1 MEVAAG
7 IGLGPDLAEPYGRH
21 RAKISLDALA
31 PSSGKRAHG
40 PSGPLSGKLGPSGPL
55 SGKRGRYVLVSAVTP
70 TAAGEGKTVTSIGLT
85 MGLATL
91 GHRAAAS
98 LRQSS
103 LGPTFG
109 GKGGGAGG
117 GKAIIA
123 PLDECLL
130 GLGDDLFAVES
141 ANNLLAAVVDD
152 HVHRNGSPAIDARSI
167 TWRRAV
173 DVDDRALRRV
183 VTGLGGTIDGVPR
196 ETGFDITA
204 ASEVMAILGLSSD
217 LADLRRRL
225 AEIVVGFG
233 RDGMPVKASSLHVVG
248 AMVALLQRALQPNLM
263 QTAEG
268 DPIFVHTGPFAN
280 IAHGNSSVVSDLI
293 ALPRVDYLVT
303 EAGFATELGAE
314 KFFHL
319 KCAATGL
326 APDASVCV
334 VTARALKSH
343 VPGAPLDSEDVDALR
358 VGAANLRAHVA
369 NLRQF
374 GAPVVVAV
382 NRFPSDTPAELAAL
396 REEALA
402 AGAVA
407 VAAHDAFGQGGVGA
421 TELAQAVVDACDAS
435 TPGPVLR
442 LYDLDDDPV
451 DKVRKVA
458 TTLYGAADV
467 QWEPSAS
474 RALARFVNAGY
485 GRLPICI
492 AKTNL
497 ALSHDPTHRG
507 APTGYTFPV
516 REVRLAAGA
525 GFLTVLAGSIVTM
538 PGLPP
543 GSRYA
548 GIDVGEDGQVVGLR

>member
-1 MEVAAG
+1 MTRQLRPIMEVAASL
-7 IGLGPDLAEPYGRH
+7 GLGDDLAEPYGRY

-31 PSSGKRAHG
+31 DAK
-40 PSGPLSGKLGPSGPL
+40 PSGPRQSGKQ
-55 SGKRGRYVLVSAVTP
+55 GRYILVSAVTP

-141 ANNLLAAVVDD
+141 ANNLLAAVIDD

-183 VTGLGGTIDGVPR
+183 VTGLGGSIDGVPR

-204 ASEVMAILGLSSD
+204 ASEIMAILGLSCD

-225 AEIVVGFG
+225 SEIVVGFG
-233 RDGMPVKASSLHVVG
+233 RDGTPVTASSLQVVG

-263 QTAEG
+263 QSSEG

-334 VTARALKSH
+334 ATVRALKSH
-343 VPGAPLDSEDVDALR
+343 VRGAPLDSEDVAALR
-358 VGAANLRAHVA
+358 IGAANLRAHVA

-396 REEALA
+396 RELA

-407 VAAHDAFGQGGVGA
+407 VAAHDAFVRGGVGA
-421 TELAQAVVDACDAS
+421 TELAQAVVDAC
-435 TPGPVLR
+435 TGPKPCSVTR
-442 LYDLDDDPV
+442 LYELDDDPIE
-451 DKVRKVA
+451 KVRKVA

-467 QWEPSAS
+467 HWESSAL
-474 RALARFVNAGY
+474 RTLARFVKAGY
-485 GRLPICI
+485 GRLPVCI

-497 ALSHDPTHRG
+497 SLSHDPTHKG
-507 APTGYTFPV
+507 APHGYTFPV
-516 REVRLAAGA
+516 REVR
-525 GFLTVLAGSIVTM
+525 
-538 PGLPP
+538 
-543 GSRYA
+543 
-548 GIDVGEDGQVVGLR
+548 

>member
-1 MEVAAG
+1 MEVAAD
-7 IGLGPDLAEPYGRH
+7 LGFGADLAEPYGWY
-21 RAKISLDALA
+21 RAKISLDALPRHDGA
-31 PSSGKRAHG
+31 QR
-40 PSGPLSGKLGPSGPL
+40 PSGPLSGKQ
-55 SGKRGRYVLVSAVTP
+55 GKYILVSAVTP

-117 GKAIIA
+117 GKSIIA

-141 ANNLLAAVVDD
+141 ANNLLAAVLDD
-152 HVHRNGSPAIDARSI
+152 HVHRRAEPEIDPRSI

-233 RDGMPVKASSLHVVG
+233 RDGAPVKASSLQVVG
-248 AMVALLQRALQPNLM
+248 SMVALLQRALQPNLM
-263 QTAEG
+263 QSAEG

-334 VTARALKSH
+334 VTVRALKSH
-343 VPGAPLDSEDVDALR
+343 VANAPLDREDVDAVR

-374 GAPVVVAV
+374 GAPVIVAV
-382 NRFPSDTPAELAAL
+382 NRFPTDTAAELAAL

-407 VAAHDAFGQGGVGA
+407 VAPHDAFGQGGVGA
-421 TELAQAVVDACDAS
+421 TELAQAVVDTCRDTA
-435 TPGPVLR
+435 PVPVTR
-442 LYDLDDDPV
+442 LYELDDDPV
-451 DKVRKVA
+451 EKVRKVA
-458 TTLYGAADV
+458 TAMYGAADV
-467 QWEPSAS
+467 QWEPAAT
-474 RALARFVNAGY
+474 RALARFVKAGY
-485 GRLPICI
+485 GRLPVCI

-497 ALSHDPTHRG
+497 ALSHDPSHRG

-548 GIDVGEDGQVVGLR
+548 GIDVGEDGQVVGLK

>member
-1 MEVAAG
+1 M
-7 IGLGPDLAEPYGRH
+7 
-21 RAKISLDALA
+21 
-31 PSSGKRAHG
+31 
-40 PSGPLSGKLGPSGPL
+40 
-55 SGKRGRYVLVSAVTP
+55 TP

-141 ANNLLAAVVDD
+141 ANNLLAAVLDD
-152 HVHRNGSPAIDARSI
+152 HVHRNGSPSIDSRSI

-183 VTGLGGTIDGVPR
+183 VTGLGGTIDGMPR

-233 RDGMPVKASSLHVVG
+233 RDGTPVKAASLHVVG

-263 QTAEG
+263 QSAEG

-369 NLRQF
+369 EP
-374 GAPVVVAV
+374 APVRRTGDRRRQSVPDGYAG
-382 NRFPSDTPAELAAL
+382 RARGAA
-396 REEALA
+396 RRGARC
-402 AGAVA
+402 GAVA

-421 TELAQAVVDACDAS
+421 TELAQAVVDACDES
-435 TPGPVLR
+435 TPGPVIR
-442 LYDLDDDPV
+442 LYELDDDPV
-451 DKVRKVA
+451 EKVRKIA

-467 QWEPSAS
+467 QWEPAAT

-485 GRLPICI
+485 GRLPVCI
-492 AKTNL
+492 AKSNL
-497 ALSHDPTHRG
+497 ALSHDPTPQRRADGLHVPG
-507 APTGYTFPV
+507 A
-516 REVRLAAGA
+516 
-525 GFLTVLAGSIVTM
+525 
-538 PGLPP
+538 
-543 GSRYA
+543 
-548 GIDVGEDGQVVGLR
+548 

>member
-1 MEVAAG
+1 
-7 IGLGPDLAEPYGRH
+7 
-21 RAKISLDALA
+21 
-31 PSSGKRAHG
+31 
-40 PSGPLSGKLGPSGPL
+40 
-55 SGKRGRYVLVSAVTP
+55 
-70 TAAGEGKTVTSIGLT
+70 
-85 MGLATL
+85 
-91 GHRAAAS
+91 
-98 LRQSS
+98 
-103 LGPTFG
+103 
-109 GKGGGAGG
+109 
-117 GKAIIA
+117 
-123 PLDECLL
+123 
-130 GLGDDLFAVES
+130 LGDDLFAVES
-141 ANNLLAAVVDD
+141 ANNLLAAVIDD
-152 HVHRNGSPAIDARSI
+152 HVHRNGAPAIDARSI

-183 VTGLGGTIDGVPR
+183 ITGLGGTIDGIPR

-204 ASEVMAILGLSSD
+204 ASEVMAILGLSRD

-225 AEIVVGFG
+225 AAIVVGFG
-233 RDGMPVKASSLHVVG
+233 RDGTPVTAESLHVVG
-248 AMVALLQRALQPNLM
+248 AMVALLQKALQPNLM
-263 QTAEG
+263 QSAEG

-334 VTARALKSH
+334 VTVRALKSH
-343 VPGAPLDSEDVDALR
+343 VVGAPLDQEDVAALR
-358 VGAANLRAHVA
+358 VGAANMRAHIA

-382 NRFPSDTPAELAAL
+382 NRFPTDTPAELDAL
-396 REEALA
+396 RDEALA

-407 VAAHDAFGQGGVGA
+407 VADHEAFARGGVGA
-421 TELAQAVVDACDAS
+421 TDLAKAVVDACDAS
-435 TPGPVLR
+435 TPRPVTR
-442 LYDLDDDPV
+442 LYELDDDPI
-451 DKVRKVA
+451 DKVRKIA

-467 QWEPSAS
+467 HWEPSAL
-474 RALARFVNAGY
+474 RALARFVQAGY
-485 GRLPICI
+485 GRLPVCI
-492 AKTNL
+492 AKSNL
-497 ALSHDPTHRG
+497 ALSHDPTHKG

-548 GIDVGEDGQVVGLR
+548 GIDVDGDGRVTGLR